1 MSNRSTGL
9 NESLY
14 DYLLQS
20 SLREHTVL
28 TQLRHATASQS
39 MSQMRS
45 APEQGQFMAL
55 LVRLMGA
62 RRVIEVGTYTGYATL
77 WMALALPE
85 NGEIVSCDISEEW
98 TELARDHW
106 QQAGVSDRITLK
118 LAPAEETLKQL
129 LDEGEGGQFD
139 LAFIDAD
146 KENYDCYFELCL
158 QLIRPGGLILVDN
171 VLWGGS
177 VVDAN
182 NNEPATRA
190 IRSFNKK
197 CRDDDRVEISM
208 LPVADGLTLLLKR

>member
-9 NESLY
+9 SEPLY

-20 SLREHTVL
+20 SLREHEVL
-28 TQLRHATASQS
+28 RELRHATETQS
-39 MSQMRS
+39 MPQMRS

-55 LVRLMGA
+55 LIRLMGA
-62 RRVIEVGTYTGYATL
+62 KRLIEVGTYTGYATL

-85 NGEIVSCDISEEW
+85 EGEIISCDISEGW
-98 TELARDHW
+98 TDLARKHW
-106 QQAGVSDRITLK
+106 QKAGVADRITLK
-118 LAPAEETLKQL
+118 LAPAAETLKL
-129 LDEGEGGQFD
+129 LVDDGGSASFD

-146 KENYDCYFELCL
+146 KENYDAYFELCL

-177 VVDAN
+177 VIDSDNNDA
-182 NNEPATRA
+182 ATRA
-190 IRSFNKK
+190 IRSFNEK
-197 CRDDDRVEISM
+197 RNSDDRVELSM